1 MGYLCFLGGNGT
13 MGPIQRLSSW
23 WPRWLDIICPAWRMW
38 YFTVLSK
45 SHESCIS
52 SYLQYRYLLYIRI
65 SYFDD
70 RYTYIYIYVYVYI
83 YWIFCILTLVNV
95 SRTIQQWIVRSS
107 WSQMKRPK
115 WSLITGA
122 AWFIGTEPNPCTTRM
137 WYVKSKGGVTSFFDS
152 RSLRA
157 ELTSSWEDETTSPV
171 ISLLHR
177 EGKELWYPCC
187 HLWSLPY
194 LANG

>member
-83 YWIFCILTLVNV
+83 YIGYSASWHLWMSVALSSSELWGALEVKWKDQSDHWSLGQLGSLEQSLTLAPPGCD
-95 SRTIQQWIVRSS
+95 
-107 WSQMKRPK
+107 MLK
-115 WSLITGA
+115 
-122 AWFIGTEPNPCTTRM
+122 
-137 WYVKSKGGVTSFFDS
+137 VKVG
-152 RSLRA
+152 
-157 ELTSSWEDETTSPV
+157 
-171 ISLLHR
+171 
-177 EGKELWYPCC
+177 
-187 HLWSLPY
+187 
-194 LANG
+194 